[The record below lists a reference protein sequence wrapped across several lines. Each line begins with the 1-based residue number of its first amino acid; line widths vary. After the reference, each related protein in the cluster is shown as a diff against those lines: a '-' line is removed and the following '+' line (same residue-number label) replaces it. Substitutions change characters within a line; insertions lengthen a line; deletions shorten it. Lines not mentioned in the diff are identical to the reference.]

1 MLILTETGNIRYFS
15 TVKKLDSQLPK
26 NLFLIFNESPLKMI
40 KNAIL
45 LHVKNSFYS
54 WDIYVLVLTFW
65 LCRKTA

>member
-45 LHVKNSFYS
+45 FHVKNSFYS